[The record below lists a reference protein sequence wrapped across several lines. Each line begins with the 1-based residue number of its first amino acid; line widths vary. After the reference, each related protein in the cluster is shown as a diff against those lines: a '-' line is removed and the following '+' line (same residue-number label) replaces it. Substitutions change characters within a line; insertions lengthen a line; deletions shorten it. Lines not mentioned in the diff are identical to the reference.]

1 MAAVDDK
8 AHYYPGSEKMMIKL
22 ICDRG
27 THKLLGM
34 QALGNGAVDKMTD
47 IAVTA
52 ISMGGLPGGFAELRF
67 CLRASLLHPPSH
79 PFAVAV
85 NTLLNKLSGKLES
98 FTPAQYAAG
107 EAEGYT
113 VLDVAIQ
120 PVLKDAPYIQLNQV
134 NGPLEG
140 HPLDEKLLLVCSTGK
155 RTYLLQNRLKHFG
168 YTNTR
173 ILEGGVLFN
182 TQLQG

>member
-1 MAAVDDK
+1 
-8 AHYYPGSEKMMIKL
+8 MMKL
-22 ICDRG
+22 ICDRD

-34 QALGNGAVDKMTD
+34 QTLGNGAVDKMTD

-52 ISMGGLPGGFAELRF
+52 ISMGAALEELQSCDFAY
-67 CLRASLLHPPSH
+67 APPFSTAIH

-85 NTLLNKLSGKLES
+85 NALLNKLSGKLES

-107 EAEGYT
+107 EAEDYT
-113 VLDVAIQ
+113 MLDVSIQ
-120 PVLKDAPYIQLNQV
+120 PAFQDVPHIQLNQV

-140 HPLDEKLLLVCSTGK
+140 YPLDEKLLLVCSTGK

-182 TQLQG
+182 TQLQGR